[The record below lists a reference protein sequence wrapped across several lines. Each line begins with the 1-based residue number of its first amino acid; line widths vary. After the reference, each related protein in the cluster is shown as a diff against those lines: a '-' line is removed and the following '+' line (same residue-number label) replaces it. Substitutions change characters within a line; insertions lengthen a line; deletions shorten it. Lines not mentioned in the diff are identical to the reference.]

1 VKSVDSTSLDAFLK
15 QGSLIGKRTVQNE
28 LARFFSQLIH
38 AEGGYTLS
46 VRNIMWISTVRL
58 GEIFFELSTRK
69 NTTPFEEDKGAKI
82 SALQVR

>member
-1 VKSVDSTSLDAFLK
+1 
-15 QGSLIGKRTVQNE
+15 
-28 LARFFSQLIH
+28 
-38 AEGGYTLS
+38 
-46 VRNIMWISTVRL
+46 MWISTVRL